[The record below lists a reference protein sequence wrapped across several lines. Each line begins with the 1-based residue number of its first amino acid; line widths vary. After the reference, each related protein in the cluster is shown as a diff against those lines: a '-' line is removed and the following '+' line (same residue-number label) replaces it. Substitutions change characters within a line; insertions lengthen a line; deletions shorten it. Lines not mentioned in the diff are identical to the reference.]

1 MPKNPMSDAVFTKPT
16 IPKNSRQLLSW
27 VIFEPIL
34 LTQYSNTL
42 SRKEGLWVLLKVYPL
57 LVTCSCLLY
66 LLSSAVVVGLDLPQL
81 FPGQFKT
88 ELVDQLS
95 DRTSFFDGY
104 AIFIKKTMLAFIIG
118 FAGCLILGF
127 AGGLTRGFF
136 FGIALGLTGGV
147 ASGLL
152 GGVTSD
158 LTFGLVI
165 GIAFGLVGSLIFGLA
180 GSLLFSLAESFGVVL
195 ILGFAGILVWDL
207 IWNLP
212 SSLAWGLGFYI
223 GYFRLLFY
231 PFYYFFKMDFY
242 HAPYFHDAA
251 IWLPIWQAKTRLC
264 ALALDDP
271 ETAIKFAGFLRI
283 YRPLQTKLSDT
294 VFHAIFAGTL
304 LKNPVD
310 MKAFELPPL
319 IIKNSSLRP
328 SNDWYNKYKSVK
340 NEFSNYIQH
349 NNIHL
354 KQQSCGQLITELNDF
369 KEQTSIENPSWR
381 GYYLSAIEKWLRV
394 ANEELGQ
401 LEVQAKTLEPITANV
416 YLSGDA
422 LNPTQHKAIFFGR
435 NDLKDQFARSVLT
448 ATQMPMFLIQGQR
461 RTGKTSLLNF
471 LEPLLGAGFEVLK
484 QDLQDAQF
492 DSIPHWLADL
502 QRGISDYLITPQP
515 EPSHS
520 DNWLHCWQA
529 VQACLSQFVGGQ
541 YRLIL
546 AFDEYEAIHSLL
558 QQDPIQGERL
568 LAAMRSYS
576 QQQNKVVFLFVGAA
590 LFSELEQP
598 NWSRYFVQVQR
609 FRVDYLHHDDAI
621 RLITEP
627 VNLSYPPAVCE
638 RMFDLTQGHPALLQ
652 LLCSKMVDIAN
663 SENRK
668 AMQAADLDAVVRAVS
683 TERET
688 LAILIFWRD
697 FCADPAC
704 KQTVKQLLNG
714 ERVAPNPHLYR
725 LEEHG
730 FIVEKEGRWQLRVPL
745 FEMWLQRFAD
755 RV

>member
-1 MPKNPMSDAVFTKPT
+1 MYIKET
-16 IPKNSRQLLSW
+16 I
-27 VIFEPIL
+27 
-34 LTQYSNTL
+34 
-42 SRKEGLWVLLKVYPL
+42 
-57 LVTCSCLLY
+57 
-66 LLSSAVVVGLDLPQL
+66 
-81 FPGQFKT
+81 
-88 ELVDQLS
+88 
-95 DRTSFFDGY
+95 
-104 AIFIKKTMLAFIIG
+104 LAFILSL
-118 FAGCLILGF
+118 AATLIVSLI
-127 AGGLTRGFF
+127 GGLT
-136 FGIALGLTGGV
+136 AGLTGGLTLCLSV
-147 ASGLL
+147 GLAGCLTVGLAGGLAGGVL
-152 GGVTSD
+152 GGVVGGFVFAVTIGLGLG
-158 LTFGLVI
+158 LTRRLTGGLVLSFSGNI
-165 GIAFGLVGSLIFGLA
+165 ILSLVVGLAFSFLLSFNWRLVWSLAGGLIWGLFLSLGLIWGLA
-180 GSLLFSLAESFGVVL
+180 GGL
-195 ILGFAGILVWDL
+195 IL
-207 IWNLP
+207 NLA
-212 SSLAWGLGFYI
+212 L
-223 GYFRLLFY
+223 RLLFY
-231 PFYYFFKMDFY
+231 PFYYFYKMDFY
-242 HAPYFHDAA
+242 HAPYLNYAA
-251 IWLPIWQAKTRLC
+251 ISLPIWRAKIRLC

-271 ETAIKFAGFLRI
+271 DTAVKFVTFLRT
-283 YRPLQTKLSDT
+283 YRPLQSKLADSI
-294 VFHAIFAGTL
+294 FHAAYAGRLCLSPLDPTPLANALFIENDTL
-304 LKNPVD
+304 K
-310 MKAFELPPL
+310 
-319 IIKNSSLRP
+319 P
-328 SNDWYNKYKSVK
+328 SADWYSQRAAVESALVGYTH
-340 NEFSNYIQH
+340 H

-354 KQQSCGQLITELNDF
+354 KQQSCQQVIDELNAF
-369 KEQTSIENPSWR
+369 KQQTLLEKRSWR
-381 GYYLSAIEKWLRV
+381 GYYLTAIEKWLTV
-394 ANEELGQ
+394 AHEELGQ
-401 LEVQAKTLEPITANV
+401 LKLQALNLEPITANV

-471 LEPLLGAGFEVLK
+471 LEPLLGAGFKVFK
-484 QDLQDAQF
+484 QDLQAAQF

-502 QRGISDYLITPQP
+502 QRGISRHILTPQP
-515 EPSHS
+515 EPSPS

-558 QQDPIQGERL
+558 QQDPAQGERL

-576 QQQNKVVFLFVGAA
+576 QQQNKVVLLFVGAA

-627 VNLSYPPAVCE
+627 VKLSYPPAVCE

-668 AMQAADLDAVVRAVS
+668 AMHAADLDAVVQAVS
-683 TERET
+683 SERET

-704 KQTVKQLLNG
+704 KHTVKQLLNG
-714 ERVAPNPHLYR
+714 EPVTPNAHLYR

-730 FIVEKEGRWQLRVPL
+730 FIVEKAGRWHLRVPL
-745 FEMWLQRFAD
+745 FEMWLKRFAD